1 MRLTRLSSAVA
12 TARAWMSSTR
22 QQAALYRRVLAECRM
37 LREARAAVMRELD
50 GLKADNRRLASI
62 VVDMEAELTGAKRE
76 VERLESQVK
85 LDAREIEGLAR
96 VNARLMSNLDK
107 LIAHDVA
114 AATKA
119 TNGATQRSGI
129 EELI

>member
-1 MRLTRLSSAVA
+1 
-12 TARAWMSSTR
+12 
-22 QQAALYRRVLAECRM
+22 M